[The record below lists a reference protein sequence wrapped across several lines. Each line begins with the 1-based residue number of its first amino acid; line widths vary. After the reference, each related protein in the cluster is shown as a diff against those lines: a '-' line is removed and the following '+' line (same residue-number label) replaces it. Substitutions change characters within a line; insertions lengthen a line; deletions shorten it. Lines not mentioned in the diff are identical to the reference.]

1 MDESLEFPDLNAS
14 DSAESTQEVA
24 TSRMR
29 RTGLFTKRNENFG
42 SVEAVAGESRGGLSR
57 RAALQR
63 LAILGVGGSAAAALT
78 SACDNGGSPT
88 SGSSQ
93 VPGSPAPS
101 GEWPDRSRLPIPT
114 EQKVGKIAPTVEG
127 SDPIEWPR
135 EVAAPEGAP
144 NVLLIMTDDV
154 GFGATEVFG
163 GPVPTPTYARL
174 AENGLRYNRFHTTAL
189 CSPTRAALLT
199 GRNHHVAATGIIM
212 EFSTPFP
219 GYHSI
224 MSKSVGTLGEVLT
237 GNGYGTAWFG
247 KNHNVPDWLTTPAG
261 PFNLWPSGLGFEYF
275 YGFLGADAHQFRPA
289 VYENTL
295 PVDPYLGREDTYHL
309 DADMADKAIGWIRT
323 QKAVNPDKPFLA
335 YYTPGTAHAPHHAP
349 QEWIDKFKGKFD
361 HGWDRQRE
369 MTYQRQKQ
377 IGVIPSDAAL
387 NPTPSDYR
395 RWDDLSPD
403 MKRVCARQMECYAA
417 ALAHCDHQIG
427 RMVDAIEELGELDNT
442 LIIYIQGDNGS
453 SAEDPSGRG
462 MTSEIVTLGNGIDD
476 REDFMIENI
485 DDFGG
490 RWFQNHFS
498 HGWAHAMNSPYQWD
512 KKIASH
518 LGGTRTSMVVS
529 WPARIKDPGGLRS
542 QFTHVTDIV
551 PTILAAA
558 DLPMPSVI
566 DGVQQVPLNGTSL
579 IPSFDSA
586 DADEHHR
593 TQYFEVIANQGIY
606 HDGWM
611 ANTAPKRL
619 PWVGRGEATKDPF
632 NEYEWQLYHLD
643 QDFSQSKNLAKD
655 NPDKLEELRALFLEE
670 ATKNQVLPLD
680 DRYLERLSPENRPD
694 HTLGRTVYTYFHP
707 GPTRIT
713 EGMAPNMKNTSY
725 SITGMVTIP
734 DNGAEGMIVT
744 QGGWFGGNA
753 LYLLKGKP
761 VFAYAASHYPEH
773 KFKVEAPQA
782 LSPGKHEV
790 RVDFSY
796 DGGDPGS
803 GGTATIFVDTAQVAG
818 GRIGRTIPV
827 RVSSDET
834 FDVGEDSGTPVNR
847 DYDVPFRFTGELHK
861 VVVELKP
868 AKP

>member
-1 MDESLEFPDLNAS
+1 MAQRPSNGGPDESD
-14 DSAESTQEVA
+14 
-24 TSRMR
+24 
-29 RTGLFTKRNENFG
+29 
-42 SVEAVAGESRGGLSR
+42 SVEAVVSERRRGLSR

-63 LAILGVGGSAAAALT
+63 LAVLGVGGSAAVALLAA
-78 SACDNGGSPT
+78 CENQGG
-88 SGSSQ
+88 
-93 VPGSPAPS
+93 PGPGQTPGEPPS
-101 GEWPDRSRLPIPT
+101 GEWPDRSKLPIEPY
-114 EQKVGKIAPTVEG
+114 QKVGKIDRTVKG
-127 SDPIEWPR
+127 SDPIEWPK

-144 NVLLIMTDDV
+144 NILLVMTDDV
-154 GFGATEVFG
+154 GFGASEVFG
-163 GPVPTPTYARL
+163 GPIPTPTYARL

-189 CSPTRAALLT
+189 CSPSRAALLT
-199 GRNHHVAATGIIM
+199 GRNHHVASTGIIM

-224 MSKSVGTLGEVLT
+224 VSRSVGTLGEVLT

-261 PFNLWPSGLGFEYF
+261 PFNLWPSGLGFEYS
-275 YGFLGADAHQFRPA
+275 YVFLGADAHQFRPA
-289 VYENTL
+289 IYENNL

-309 DADMADKAIGWIRT
+309 DADLADKAIHWMRM
-323 QKAVNPDKPFLA
+323 QKAVNPDKPFFA

-349 QEWIDKFKGKFD
+349 QEWLDKFKGKFD

-369 MTYQRQKQ
+369 MTYEKQKEL
-377 IGVIPSDAAL
+377 GVIPPDAVL
-387 NPTPSDYR
+387 NSTPADYK

-417 ALAHCDHQIG
+417 ALSHCDHQVG
-427 RMVDAIEELGELDNT
+427 RVVDAIAEMGELDNT

-476 REDFMIENI
+476 RDDFMVQNI
-485 DDFGG
+485 DQFGG
-490 RWFQNHFS
+490 MWMQNHFS

-518 LGGTRTSMVVS
+518 LGGSRTSMVIS
-529 WPARIKDPGGLRS
+529 YPKGIKDPGGLRS
-542 QFTHVTDIV
+542 QFTHITDVV
-551 PTILAAA
+551 PTILEAAN
-558 DLPMPSVI
+558 LPMPTSI
-566 DGVQQVPLNGTSL
+566 DGIEQVPLNGASL
-579 IPSFDSA
+579 IPSMEKA
-586 DADEHHR
+586 DAPEHHT

-619 PWVGRGEATKDPF
+619 PWQGRGPTNPDPF
-632 NEYEWQLYHLD
+632 EEYEWQLYNLND
-643 QDFSQSKNLAKD
+643 DFTQSKNVAKD
-655 NPDKLEELRALFLEE
+655 NPEKLEELRKLFLSE
-670 ATKNQVLPLD
+670 AEKNKVFPLD
-680 DRYLERLSPENRPD
+680 DRYLERLSPENRPQ
-694 HTLGRTVYTYFHP
+694 HNAGRNVYTYFD
-707 GPTRIT
+707 GVTRIT

-725 SITGMVTIP
+725 SITGTVTIP
-734 DNGAEGMIVT
+734 PGGAEGILMT

-761 VFAYAASHYPEH
+761 VFASAASHYPEH
-773 KFKVEAPQA
+773 KYRVEAPAA
-782 LSPGKHEV
+782 LAPGKHDV
-790 RVDFSY
+790 RVDFAY

-803 GGTATIFVDTAQVAG
+803 GGMATVFVDDAQVAQ
-818 GRIGRTIPV
+818 GRIDRTIPV
-827 RVSSDET
+827 RVSADET
-834 FDVGEDSGTPVNR
+834 FDVGEDSGTPLNH

-868 AKP
+868 APAKRPA